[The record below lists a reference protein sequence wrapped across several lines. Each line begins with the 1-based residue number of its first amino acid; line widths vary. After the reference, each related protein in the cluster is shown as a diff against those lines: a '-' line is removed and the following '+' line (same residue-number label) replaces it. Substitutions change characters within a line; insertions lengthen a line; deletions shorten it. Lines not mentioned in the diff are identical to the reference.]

1 MPPGCPFPFWQTAS
15 PSGESR
21 IRGKG
26 GSRSGDV
33 GIQKAVENQASW
45 EGACFL
51 GGGEVIRKDEV
62 SRIEKSK

>member
-1 MPPGCPFPFWQTAS
+1 MPLNEESERIQDAHS
-15 PSGESR
+15 PSDKLLASEGRSR
-21 IRGKG
+21 G
-26 GSRSGDV
+26 GDV
-33 GIQKAVENQASW
+33 GIQKAVEKQGSW